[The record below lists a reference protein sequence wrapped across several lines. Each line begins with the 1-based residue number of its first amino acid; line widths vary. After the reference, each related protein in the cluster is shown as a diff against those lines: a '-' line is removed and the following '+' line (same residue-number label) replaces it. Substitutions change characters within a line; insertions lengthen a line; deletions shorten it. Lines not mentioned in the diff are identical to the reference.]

1 MSDGRRK
8 IESREIW
15 IQDRLKDFLK
25 GEKGKEK
32 KKEKKFTRFEE
43 SRRDL
48 SKNFGSEDFIRR
60 RIVHF
65 SK

>member
-1 MSDGRRK
+1 MDSGQIEGFSQRRK
-8 IESREIW
+8 RK
-15 IQDRLKDFLK
+15 R
-25 GEKGKEK
+25 EK
-32 KKEKKFTRFEE
+32 KGKKFTRFEE

-48 SKNFGSEDFIRR
+48 SKTFGSEDFIRR